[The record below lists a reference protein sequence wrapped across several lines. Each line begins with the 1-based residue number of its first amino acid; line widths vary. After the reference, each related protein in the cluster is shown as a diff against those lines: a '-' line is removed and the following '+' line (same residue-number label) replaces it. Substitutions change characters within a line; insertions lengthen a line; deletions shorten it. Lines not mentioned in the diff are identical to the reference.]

1 MMKMWRFKLKDGR
14 EVIVRPLTVGDK
26 DGLFQMFSSMSD
38 EALKWSMAPYT
49 MEVIERWIS
58 NIKNLIALVAKW
70 NNKIV
75 GYAMIYK
82 FPHPRR
88 KGVGDLAIYVHQDFH
103 NVGLGTA
110 MMKKLLQLAQKEG
123 MHKIELYVVEDNKV
137 AIHLY
142 KKFGFEIE
150 GVSKDSFFGSDGKYH
165 NMIKMGLLL
174 NSARPSIA

>member
-1 MMKMWRFKLKDGR
+1 LKDGR
-14 EVIVRPLTVGDK
+14 EVIVRPLTVEDK

-38 EALKWSMAPYT
+38 KALKWSMALYT
-49 MEVIERWIS
+49 MEVIERWMS
-58 NIKNLIALVAKW
+58 NIKNLIALVAEW
-70 NNKIV
+70 NNRIV

-88 KGVGDLAIYVHQDFH
+88 RGVGDLAISWCTYFH

-123 MHKIELYVVEDNKV
+123 MHKIELYVVEDNEV

-150 GVSKDSFFGSDGKYH
+150 GVSKDSFFGSNGKYH
-165 NMIKMGLLL
+165 NMIKTGLLL
-174 NSARPSIA
+174 NPARPPIT

>member
-1 MMKMWRFKLKDGR
+1 
-14 EVIVRPLTVGDK
+14 
-26 DGLFQMFSSMSD
+26 
-38 EALKWSMAPYT
+38 
-49 MEVIERWIS
+49 
-58 NIKNLIALVAKW
+58 
-70 NNKIV
+70 
-75 GYAMIYK
+75 MIYK

-88 KGVGDLAIYVHQDFH
+88 REVGDLAIYVRQDFH

-150 GVSKDSFFGSDGKYH
+150 GVSKDSFFGSNGKYH
-165 NMIKMGLLL
+165 NMVKMGLLL
-174 NSARPSIA
+174 NSARPSIT